1 MPFFRRI
8 RDLFRRRTARPEP
21 PRPRPGEPD
30 VDLRRTNPNSPGVA
44 RIATGRR
51 YRIEQRDRFEGGE
64 EVRPGEIRTGREYNI
79 EQKDKFNVKYKKP
92 ERGRIEVE

>member
-1 MPFFRRI
+1 MPFFRRV
-8 RDLFRRRTARPEP
+8 RNLFKRRTPQTQP

-30 VDLRRTNPNSPGVA
+30 VDLRKTAPNSPGAA

-51 YRIEQRDRFEGGE
+51 YRIEQQDRIEGGE
-64 EVRPGEIRTGREYNI
+64 EVAPGKIRTGREYDI

-92 ERGRIEVE
+92 EKGKIEVE